1 MSRRVVENT
10 RGSRTSTGSD
20 NGRQPLKADQQSKK
34 IDLLSYMTSSCPK
47 KVRMV
52 LSQVLDFGAVLSRRV
67 PLPLGLLLVFASG
80 ALGVGSST
88 SLPAGTVIYLRLTT
102 PVSTKTSKNNDAV
115 RASVARDV
123 TTSAGVVIPA
133 GAVVSG
139 RIEKLVKGSTSDERD
154 QLQLSFTSLELPD
167 RSSVKLEG
175 HVSAV
180 ENGREKIEA
189 GTIQGVSESEI
200 PLTQVNRGLE
210 KLSESNPDLGGT
222 LAKIAQKNLGTV
234 DTSIALPAGTDLLF
248 ALDKPLAVSHV
259 FPPVVPG
266 TLPAGLTTAVE
277 TVLATAPQRASSK
290 DGKPGDPLN
299 LVVVGSAGQ
308 ILQAFQ
314 QAGWS
319 AAEKKTSTSVFDTV
333 RAVMDS
339 QGYGKAPVSELYLF
353 GRPEDLAFEKM
364 FNTFNKRHHL
374 RLWRTQARTPDGR
387 EIWLGAATHDIGLER
402 TNTNSISHAID
413 PNLDDER
420 SQVGADLAATR
431 SVAAE
436 RLVTRPNPL
445 TQGLTATGGE
455 WHTDGELLVIEL
467 K

>member
-1 MSRRVVENT
+1 VFRQSFHLGTIFSRVHVHLALAVCLMFVSAASCVE
-10 RGSRTSTGSD
+10 S
-20 NGRQPLKADQQSKK
+20 A
-34 IDLLSYMTSSCPK
+34 
-47 KVRMV
+47 
-52 LSQVLDFGAVLSRRV
+52 
-67 PLPLGLLLVFASG
+67 
-80 ALGVGSST
+80 T

-102 PVSTKTSKNNDAV
+102 PVSSKTSKNNDAIK
-115 RASVARDV
+115 ATVARDV
-123 TTSAGVVIPA
+123 TTSAGVVIPV

-139 RIEKLVKGSTSDERD
+139 RIEKLVKGSTPDERD
-154 QLQLSFTSLELPD
+154 QLQLSFTGLELPD
-167 RSSVKLEG
+167 KSSVKLEG

-189 GTIQGVSESEI
+189 GTIQGVLESEI
-200 PLTQVNRGLE
+200 PLTQVNRGLG
-210 KLSESNPDLGGT
+210 KLAESNPNLGE

-248 ALDKPLAVSHV
+248 ALDNPLAVNRV

-277 TVLATAPQRASSK
+277 TVLANAPQRASSK

-299 LVVVGSAGQ
+299 LVVIGSAGQ
-308 ILQAFQ
+308 IMQAFQ

-333 RAVMDS
+333 RAVMDG
-339 QGYGKAPVSELYLF
+339 QGYGKAPVSELYVF
-353 GRPEDLAFEKM
+353 GRAEDLAFEKM

-374 RLWRTQARTPDGR
+374 RLWQTGARTPDGR
-387 EIWLGAATHDIGLER
+387 EIWLGAATHDIGLEP
-402 TNTNSISHAID
+402 TNTGSISHAID

-420 SQVGADLAATR
+420 SRVGADLAVGG

-436 RLVTRPNPL
+436 KLVPRSNPL
-445 TQGLTATGGE
+445 SQGLTATGGK
-455 WHTDGELLVIEL
+455 WHTDGLLLVIVL
-467 K
+467 R

>member
-1 MSRRVVENT
+1 MFS
-10 RGSRTSTGSD
+10 
-20 NGRQPLKADQQSKK
+20 L
-34 IDLLSYMTSSCPK
+34 
-47 KVRMV
+47 
-52 LSQVLDFGAVLSRRV
+52 VLDSGAILRRARV
-67 PLPLGLLLVFASG
+67 HRPLAALLLFAS
-80 ALGVGSST
+80 AASCVESTT

-102 PVSTKTSKNNDAV
+102 PVSSKTSKKNDAI
-115 RASVARDV
+115 RATVARDV
-123 TTSAGVVIPA
+123 TAAAGVVIPV

-139 RIEKLVKGSTSDERD
+139 RIEKLVKGSTSDDRD
-154 QLQLSFTSLELPD
+154 QLQLSFTALALPD
-167 RSSVKLEG
+167 RSNLELEG

-189 GTIQGVSESEI
+189 GTIQGVLESEV
-200 PLTQVNRGLE
+200 PLTQVNRGLG
-210 KLSESNPDLGGT
+210 KLAESNPDLGGA

-248 ALDKPLAVSHV
+248 ALDKPLAVSRV

-266 TLPAGLTTAVE
+266 TLSAGLAA
-277 TVLATAPQRASSK
+277 TVQTLLANAPQRASDK

-299 LVVVGSAGQ
+299 LVVVGGAGQ

-319 AAEKKTSTSVFDTV
+319 AAERKTSTSVFDTV

-339 QGYGKAPVSELYLF
+339 QGYGKAPVSDLYVF
-353 GRPEDLAFEKM
+353 GRAEDLAFEKM
-364 FNTFNKRHHL
+364 LNTFNKRHHL
-374 RLWRTQARTPDGR
+374 RLWRTGTIAPDGR
-387 EIWLGAATHDIGLER
+387 EIWLSAATHDIGLEP
-402 TNTNSISHAID
+402 TNTGSISHAID

-420 SQVGADLAATR
+420 SRVGADLAVGG
-431 SVAAE
+431 SVATE

-445 TQGLTATGGE
+445 NQGLTATGGK
-455 WHTDGELLVIEL
+455 WHTDGELLVIVL

>member
-1 MSRRVVENT
+1 MFRQLFHWGTVFSRVHVHLALAVYLIFVSAASCVE
-10 RGSRTSTGSD
+10 S
-20 NGRQPLKADQQSKK
+20 A
-34 IDLLSYMTSSCPK
+34 
-47 KVRMV
+47 
-52 LSQVLDFGAVLSRRV
+52 
-67 PLPLGLLLVFASG
+67 
-80 ALGVGSST
+80 T

-102 PVSTKTSKNNDAV
+102 PVNSKTSKNNDAV
-115 RASVARDV
+115 KATVARDV
-123 TTSAGVVIPA
+123 TTAAGVVIPV
-133 GAVVSG
+133 GAVLNG
-139 RIEKLVKGSTSDERD
+139 RIEKLVKGSTADERD
-154 QLQLSFTSLELPD
+154 QLQLSFTGLELPD
-167 RSSVKLEG
+167 RSSVKIEG

-189 GTIQGVSESEI
+189 GTIQGVLESEI
-200 PLTQVNRGLE
+200 PLTQVNRGLG
-210 KLSESNPDLGGT
+210 KLAESNPDLGGA

-248 ALDKPLAVSHV
+248 ALDKPLVASRV

-266 TLPAGLTTAVE
+266 TLPAGFSTAVQ
-277 TVLATAPQRASSK
+277 TVLANAPQRASSK

-299 LVVVGSAGQ
+299 LVVIGSAGQ

-319 AAEKKTSTSVFDTV
+319 AAERKTSTSVFDTV

-339 QGYGKAPVSELYLF
+339 QGYGKAPVSDLYVF
-353 GRPEDLAFEKM
+353 GRAEDLAFEKM

-374 RLWRTQARTPDGR
+374 RLWQTGARTPDGR
-387 EIWLGAATHDIGLER
+387 EIWLGAATHDIGLEP
-402 TNTNSISHAID
+402 TNTGSISHAID

-420 SQVGADLAATR
+420 SRVGADLAVGG

-436 RLVTRPNPL
+436 KLVTRPNPL
-445 TQGLTATGGE
+445 SQGLTATGGK
-455 WHTDGELLVIEL
+455 WHTDGLLLAIVL